1 MDTADVLGM
10 PLKVVET
17 GYIETNQ
24 FADGRKIL
32 GSKFW

>member
-1 MDTADVLGM
+1 MDTADVLGK

-32 GSKFW
+32 GPNSW